1 MMLLPVLR
9 PVSKSAG
16 RLLLAGGR
24 ELEQLGTPD
33 HGVSLEAPA
42 TAVYQPQP
50 QLYAPMHGELSSRQ
64 MHALAQPSWGGRWPV
79 AVENVLAQRSGNSH
93 SSNQEQVQAQALQ
106 EQQPVSSQDGQS
118 SETGVQCM
126 WQLDARAV
134 FPPGACVWPAIFMTG
149 DGCFTGFP
157 VGSVAASQDVTQQ
170 AQQTGAAQP
179 SGDAAN
185 VAQPAQVNEATSNG
199 STSPR
204 NGISRTIRTS
214 ASRKQRRRLKAAN
227 AANVESATSPA
238 ADEQLE
244 RTPAL
249 PGLVSGPRGGEVPT
263 LPAKGPEP
271 LPSEETVEA
280 TPRSPSEGPGQLWP
294 PTPEST
300 PPCSPREFG
309 SFCAFPGIWHVEI
322 PSMVLPEPV
331 ALPEMSS
338 VLTEEV
344 LVPDAESQACE
355 KMIAQLDEDS
365 SRAEVMDLLWS
376 STWSMAC
383 TPGGT
388 RVVQKA
394 LEVADTTER
403 ISLAEQLQG
412 HVKEAFASPHAN
424 HVLQKCIELI
434 PPDRLHFVLSEM
446 LGHAVAAA
454 RHRYGCRVLE
464 RLLEHCPTEQTAPL
478 VEEVLAGAP
487 QLCRHTFGNFV
498 VQHVLEHGTASQKR
512 QVVDVIHADI
522 QRLARH
528 RVASH
533 VVRCALKHGA
543 PEDRQKLVQA
553 IRKDPADLADLAHHH
568 CGSFVVREMR
578 RADGL
583 HR

>member
-1 MMLLPVLR
+1 
-9 PVSKSAG
+9 
-16 RLLLAGGR
+16 
-24 ELEQLGTPD
+24 
-33 HGVSLEAPA
+33 
-42 TAVYQPQP
+42 
-50 QLYAPMHGELSSRQ
+50 MHSDLSSRQ
-64 MHALAQPSWGGRWPV
+64 MNALAQPIWGGRWPV
-79 AVENVLAQRSGNSH
+79 AVENVLAQGSGTSC
-93 SSNQEQVQAQALQ
+93 SSSQEQGQAQAAQAEEFTQ
-106 EQQPVSSQDGQS
+106 ELQQPVSSQDGLN
-118 SETGVQCM
+118 SETGAQCM

-134 FPPGACVWPAIFMTG
+134 FPPGTCVWPAIFMTG

-157 VGSVAASQDVTQQ
+157 VGSVLPSQDVTQQ
-170 AQQTGAAQP
+170 APTTGASQ
-179 SGDAAN
+179 SD
-185 VAQPAQVNEATSNG
+185 VAQPPVTEANASNGSNG

-204 NGISRTIRTS
+204 NGISRTST
-214 ASRKQRRRLKAAN
+214 SRKQRRRLKAAN
-227 AANVESATSPA
+227 TATADSVKGPA

-244 RTPAL
+244 KAQPAL
-249 PGLVSGPRGGEVPT
+249 PGLVNGPRGAQQVSAA
-263 LPAKGPEP
+263 PACPGP
-271 LPSEETVEA
+271 LPESLEEPAPT
-280 TPRSPSEGPGQLWP
+280 SPTSANCEGPGQLWP

-300 PPCSPREFG
+300 PPCSPRDFG
-309 SFCAFPGIWHVEI
+309 PSFCAFPGIWHVEI

-338 VLTEEV
+338 MQAEE
-344 LVPDAESQACE
+344 VPDAESQACE
-355 KMIAQLDEDS
+355 QMISQLDEDAS
-365 SRAEVMDLLWS
+365 RRAEVMELLWT

-412 HVKEAFASPHAN
+412 HVREAFASPHAN

-464 RLLEHCPTEQTAPL
+464 RLLEHCPSEQTAPL

-498 VQHVLEHGTASQKR
+498 VQHVLEHGTVDQKR
-512 QVVDVIHADI
+512 QIVDVIHADI

-533 VVRCALKHGA
+533 VVRCALKHS
-543 PEDRQKLVQA
+543 PLEDRQKLVQA

-578 RADGL
+578 RADVL

>member
-1 MMLLPVLR
+1 
-9 PVSKSAG
+9 
-16 RLLLAGGR
+16 
-24 ELEQLGTPD
+24 
-33 HGVSLEAPA
+33 
-42 TAVYQPQP
+42 
-50 QLYAPMHGELSSRQ
+50 
-64 MHALAQPSWGGRWPV
+64 
-79 AVENVLAQRSGNSH
+79 
-93 SSNQEQVQAQALQ
+93 
-106 EQQPVSSQDGQS
+106 
-118 SETGVQCM
+118 M

-134 FPPGACVWPAIFMTG
+134 FPPGAYVWPAIFMTG

-157 VGSVAASQDVTQQ
+157 VGNVASQEVAAQV
-170 AQQTGAAQP
+170 QTGAAQA
-179 SGDAAN
+179 SD

-199 STSPR
+199 SNSPR
-204 NGISRTIRTS
+204 NGISRTS

-227 AANVESATSPA
+227 ADSVKSSAA
-238 ADEQLE
+238 EEQLE
-244 RTPAL
+244 KAHPAL
-249 PGLVSGPRGGEVPT
+249 PGLINGPRAQQVATSLPVCPGPVLPESPAEAQQEEV
-263 LPAKGPEP
+263 
-271 LPSEETVEA
+271 S
-280 TPRSPSEGPGQLWP
+280 RSPVNSEGPGQLWP

-300 PPCSPREFG
+300 PPCSPRFQ
-309 SFCAFPGIWHVEI
+309 SFCAFPGVWHVEM
-322 PSMVLPEPV
+322 PSMILPEPV
-331 ALPEMSS
+331 ALPEMPTMQ
-338 VLTEEV
+338 VEDL
-344 LVPDAESQACE
+344 PDAESQACE
-355 KMIAQLDEDS
+355 RMISQLDEDA
-365 SRAEVMDLLWS
+365 SRAEVMEALWTS
-376 STWSMAC
+376 AWSMAC

-464 RLLEHCPTEQTAPL
+464 RLLEHCPSEQTAPL

-498 VQHVLEHGTASQKR
+498 VQHVLEHGTVSQKH
-512 QVVDVIHADI
+512 QIVDVIHADI

-533 VVRCALKHGA
+533 VVRCALKHST

-578 RADGL
+578 RSDGL